1 MDDHLP
7 HAGANPYAEP
17 RAPLTATRRP
27 LPAKLPVLTWAPL
40 LAGFGFGGLYLG
52 LTAVG
57 LLQMTLEARRI
68 GWQAVLRDH
77 RTFDLVLLTI
87 GSLMIMPGSV
97 VLAMH
102 RKWVPAAAV
111 FVIGMVVCGWLVFF
125 R

>member
-1 MDDHLP
+1 MN
-7 HAGANPYAEP
+7 AQESANPYQAP
-17 RAPLTATRRP
+17 SAPLTAARR
-27 LPAKLPVLTWAPL
+27 LPHAKLPVLTWAPL
-40 LAGFGFGGLYLG
+40 LAGFAFGGLYLG

-57 LLQMTLEARRI
+57 LVQMTLEGRRI

-77 RTFDLVLLTI
+77 RTFELALLAI
-87 GSLMIMPGSV
+87 GSLMIVPGSV

-111 FVIGMVVCGWLVFF
+111 FVIGMFVCGWLVFF